1 MGIKKKSREMET
13 GPMKE
18 EPFREKQPS
27 TSGVTGAT
35 KFIDISQRGNDSD
48 AANIP
53 VIYTKVEVPETD

>member
-1 MGIKKKSREMET
+1 MET
-13 GPMKE
+13 EPMKE